1 MVDTVCAAARDIA
14 VNHFAVTPLS
24 HLFMLLRI
32 HAAVSL
38 RYNPDDVATGLV
50 RQYIIDA
57 ATLDRC

>member
-1 MVDTVCAAARDIA
+1 MPT
-14 VNHFAVTPLS
+14 TL
-24 HLFMLLRI
+24 LLRLFLLV

-50 RQYIIDA
+50 RQRMIDA